1 MTDQDNAG
9 STESDYRKN
18 GYSERSLEMLES
30 EEGQLNAVFACYGSA
45 AQHGQLFEDS
55 LAKLVALLNDW
66 LGGGNPVAR
75 LEKKT
80 IGELL
85 RLFETKLV
93 EEIDDWVPKFLD
105 EARERRNFLIHKYF
119 LTRAN
124 EMGVECGRLAML
136 RELVGIEAQLRRGVD
151 LVNGLRVAIEEAKMG
166 ERGEKDE
173 GETIFSVKL
182 RTEERQQ

>member
-1 MTDQDNAG
+1 M
-9 STESDYRKN
+9 
-18 GYSERSLEMLES
+18 
-30 EEGQLNAVFACYGSA
+30 
-45 AQHGQLFEDS
+45 
-55 LAKLVALLNDW
+55 
-66 LGGGNPVAR
+66 AR

-85 RLFETKLV
+85 RLFETEFV
-93 EEIDDWVPKFLD
+93 EEIDDWVPEFLD

-124 EMGVECGRLAML
+124 KMGVECGRLSML

-166 ERGEKDE
+166 ERGEKGE
-173 GETIFSVKL
+173 GETIFKSNCEPKKGNSEAV
-182 RTEERQQ
+182 RQVYEFTGQEFAALHALKRSAVAS

>member
-1 MTDQDNAG
+1 M
-9 STESDYRKN
+9 
-18 GYSERSLEMLES
+18 
-30 EEGQLNAVFACYGSA
+30 
-45 AQHGQLFEDS
+45 
-55 LAKLVALLNDW
+55 
-66 LGGGNPVAR
+66 AR

-85 RLFETKLV
+85 RLFETKFV
-93 EEIDDWVPKFLD
+93 EEIDDWVPEFLD

-166 ERGEKDE
+166 ERGEKGE